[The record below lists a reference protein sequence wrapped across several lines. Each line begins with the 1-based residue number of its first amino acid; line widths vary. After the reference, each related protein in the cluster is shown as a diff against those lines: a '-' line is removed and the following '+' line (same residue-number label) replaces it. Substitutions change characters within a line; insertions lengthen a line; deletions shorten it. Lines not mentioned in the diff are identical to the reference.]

1 MSKSSQQHR
10 HQILSRIRKG
20 LGREKLSAEKQQ
32 QLQAAMTQP
41 QRNLV
46 PQRAQ
51 SQGQAA
57 IDMFIAMATEAAAEI
72 IHLDQLEQ
80 LPAQLK
86 KLIPNND
93 TRPLVI
99 ASEPQ
104 LINLGW
110 QAANIETV
118 QRVAQK
124 GDLISLTS
132 CIAGVAET
140 GTLVLKSGPTSPTT
154 LNLLPDI
161 HCVLLYKNQI
171 IGGYEDAW
179 DLVREAKLPRTVNF
193 ITGPSRSADIEQ
205 KLQMGAHGPKRLVI
219 LLL

>member
-1 MSKSSQQHR
+1 MSSQQNR

-20 LGREKLSAEKQQ
+20 LGRQELSAEKQQ

-72 IHLDQLEQ
+72 THLESLEQ
-80 LPAQLK
+80 LPEQLK
-86 KLIPNND
+86 SLIPEGD

-99 ASEPQ
+99 ASETQ
-104 LINLGW
+104 LTDLDW
-110 QAANIETV
+110 QSANIETT

-140 GTLVLKSGPTSPTT
+140 GTLVLKSGPSSPTT

-161 HCVLLYKNQI
+161 HCVLLRKEDV

-179 DLVREAKLPRTVNF
+179 DLIRQAKLPRTVNF

-205 KLQMGAHGPKRLVI
+205 KLQMGAHGPKRLI
-219 LLL
+219 IYMI

>member
-1 MSKSSQQHR
+1 MSTSSQQNR
-10 HQILSRIRKG
+10 HQILSRIRQG
-20 LGREKLSAEKQQ
+20 LGREALSAAKQQ
-32 QLQAAMTQP
+32 QLQSAMTQP

-51 SQGQAA
+51 AQGQAA

-72 IHLDQLEQ
+72 THLESLEQ
-80 LPAQLK
+80 LPEQLTS
-86 KLIPNND
+86 LIPEGD

-99 ASEPQ
+99 ASETQ
-104 LINLGW
+104 LTNLDW
-110 QAANIETV
+110 QSANIETA

-140 GTLVLKSGPTSPTT
+140 GTLVLKSGPNSPTT

-161 HCVLLYKNQI
+161 HCVLLRKEDV

-179 DLVREAKLPRTVNF
+179 DLVRQAKLPRTVNF

-205 KLQMGAHGPKRLVI
+205 KLQMGAHGPKRLI
-219 LLL
+219 IYMI

>member
-1 MSKSSQQHR
+1 MSQSSQQSR
-10 HQILSRIRKG
+10 HQILSRIRTG
-20 LGREKLSAEKQQ
+20 LGRNALSDEKQQ
-32 QLQAAMTQP
+32 TLTAAMAQP
-41 QRNLV
+41 ERNLV

-51 SQGQAA
+51 TQGQAA

-72 IHLDQLEQ
+72 TYLNELAQLPEQ
-80 LPAQLK
+80 LK
-86 KLIPNND
+86 SLIPESD
-93 TRPLVI
+93 SRPLVM
-99 ASEPQ
+99 ASETQ
-104 LINLGW
+104 LTSLDW
-110 QAANIETV
+110 QSANVTTV

-140 GTLVLKSGPTSPTT
+140 GTLVLKSGPSSPTT

-161 HCVLLYKNQI
+161 HCVLLRKEDI

-179 DLVREAKLPRTVNF
+179 DLVRQNKLPRTVNF

-205 KLQMGAHGPKRLVI
+205 KLQMGAHGPKRLI
-219 LLL
+219 IYLI

>member
-1 MSKSSQQHR
+1 MSLAR

-20 LGREKLSAEKQQ
+20 LGRGALPEEKQQ
-32 QLQAAMTQP
+32 QLHAAMAQP

-51 SQGQAA
+51 AQGQAA
-57 IDMFIAMATEAAAEI
+57 IDMFVDMATEAVSEI
-72 IHLDQLEQ
+72 IHINQVEQ
-80 LPAQLK
+80 IPAHIDNLMG
-86 KLIPNND
+86 ND
-93 TRPLVI
+93 SRPLLL
-99 ASEPQ
+99 SQEPE
-104 LINLGW
+104 LTSLDWDG
-110 QAANIETV
+110 ANVSTTA
-118 QRVAQK
+118 RLAQK
-124 GDLISLTS
+124 GDLISLTT

-140 GTLVLKSGPTSPTT
+140 GTLVLKSNPKSPTT

-161 HCVLLYKNQI
+161 HCVLLRKEQI

-179 DLVREAKLPRTVNF
+179 DLVRQEKLPRTVNF

-219 LLL
+219 FLL

>member
-1 MSKSSQQHR
+1 MSQSSQQSR

-20 LGREKLSAEKQQ
+20 LGRHALSVDKQQ
-32 QLQAAMTQP
+32 ALTAAMAQP
-41 QRNLV
+41 SRNLV

-51 SQGQAA
+51 ASGPAA

-72 IHLDQLEQ
+72 IHLDKLAQLPEQ
-80 LPAQLK
+80 LKSLLPERDA
-86 KLIPNND
+86 
-93 TRPLVI
+93 RPLVI
-99 ASEPQ
+99 ASETQ
-104 LINLGW
+104 LTSLDW
-110 QAANIETV
+110 QAAGVVTA

-132 CIAGVAET
+132 CMTGVAET
-140 GTLVLKSGPTSPTT
+140 GTLVLKSGASSPTT

-161 HCVLLYKNQI
+161 HCVVLFKDQI

-179 DLVREAKLPRTVNF
+179 DLVRQEKLPRTVNF

-205 KLQMGAHGPKRLVI
+205 KLQMGAHGPKRLI
-219 LLL
+219 IYLI